1 MTKLEEKIIKLL
13 ADYPEREFYG
23 QEIADKIKASKAAAS
38 GLLKALHG
46 RSIIRKKVKG
56 RMGFYQINQGSPELK
71 KFRINLAL
79 EKINPLLSALKK
91 YSQKIILF
99 GSASRGEQTL
109 NSDLDLFI
117 LSRDKNKIR
126 GSLKKISDGSRLQPI
141 IKTPG
146 EWSELEIT
154 EPEFY
159 REIKNGII
167 LYDYVPRI

>member
-56 RMGFYQINQGSPELK
+56 RMGFYQINQASPELK
-71 KFRINLAL
+71 KFRINSAM
-79 EKINPLLSALKK
+79 ERINPLLSALKK

-109 NSDLDLFI
+109 NSDLDLFV
-117 LSRDKNKIR
+117 LSTDK
-126 GSLKKISDGSRLQPI
+126 KKVKAVLEKTGSRIQPI